1 MRRQVLELNNE
12 EAPGCRN
19 IEAAFIERLGLAAWI
34 ERDPESFV
42 PTEAPPTEPQQAKNA
57 HNQLVLVLADFVVSG
72 PKGMGYG

>member
-34 ERDPESFV
+34 ERGPESSV
-42 PTEAPPTEPQQAKNA
+42 PAEQPMTKGT
-57 HNQLVLVLADFVVSG
+57 HSQLVIVLVDFVVG
-72 PKGMGYG
+72 DPKEMGYGR